1 MACLRIIWGACLAM
15 KGRNAHDNT
24 VIDPRLRGLVRR
36 KAQISSIS
44 VGNLLA
50 ARRLQYP
57 RDRNPLCNTIIDV
70 MTKKA
75 IDNSAMHSSSVVS
88 NRQLRRLRNHTEMMV
103 FAMVQTSSD
112 TEVVGDLL
120 SNVLANQYGREMP
133 LHIAMT
139 SKSVLILYVHAVF
152 GIVWHTV
159 TILEP
164 LQTVAS
170 RNCHGFRVWI
180 WQVIDLILLNGARRR
195 I

>member
-1 MACLRIIWGACLAM
+1 MFWLRQRDSDGIVAAII
-15 KGRNAHDNT
+15 NDTDNQNG
-24 VIDPRLRGLVRR
+24 D
-36 KAQISSIS
+36 Q
-44 VGNLLA
+44 
-50 ARRLQYP
+50 
-57 RDRNPLCNTIIDV
+57 
-70 MTKKA
+70 
-75 IDNSAMHSSSVVS
+75 SAMSSSSVVS
-88 NRQLRRLRNHTEMMV
+88 TRQLRRLRNHTEMMV